1 MLRGRGGW
9 VSLVSAGLVFAA
21 AIALLSAGSSATSA
35 QRLAD
40 AGIVRL
46 GAPVP
51 AMTWDDGAL
60 WVIAGKRVVRIGPA
74 TMAVRRG
81 PRIASL
87 CNDAQ
92 IAAGEG
98 SVWVT
103 SGGCSISGTLTE
115 IDQQSLRVVGSGI
128 IPGGATGVAV
138 WQRRVWVTA
147 PAGPASIW
155 EFGSDA
161 FPRRLTPA
169 VLDVGGVPQD
179 DSRAARF
186 SSLLATPDRL
196 WAVAG
201 TRGRGMVGLS
211 LSDGGLHGVR
221 GSTRQPRIDAPLTG
235 GPAVMWAAFG
245 SSITPLDAYTGQVVG
260 HAVTVPDDFQA
271 VAGEDGEVWI
281 ASPRGLARSALRART
296 VADSRPLGNRFE
308 VSALTLGGGFVWAAS
323 QTGELRRVPEGPS
336 A

>member
-9 VSLVSAGLVFAA
+9 VSLVSAVLVFAA

-155 EFGSDA
+155 SSA
-161 FPRRLTPA
+161 PTHPTPA
-169 VLDVGGVPQD
+169 H
-179 DSRAARF
+179 ARGARRRWRPAGR
-186 SSLLATPDRL
+186 LARGPVQLATGDADRL